1 MDALQGVIQSFSP
14 QEKEEAQK
22 IEVRIQEVSGAIK
35 ADKERLESNFVRLSQ
50 LIDEVRA
57 KKYWLLGNYKTFG
70 DYLADCEK
78 KYGIKH
84 SQLYVGMKVARN
96 LLPSV
101 SEQDLVGIG
110 ISKAG
115 VLSKYVEQSGNSV
128 IPEDVMRAAK
138 DPKVRTEDLDSVVN
152 GKLHNVT
159 HESKGTWYAPGG
171 FFVDEDE
178 RKELQD
184 ADDLARS
191 IDPLIPN
198 NIPEWQQK
206 KEIALRLAR
215 EFIGTWGGDTFV
227 G

>member
-1 MDALQGVIQSFSP
+1 MDALIGLVDTFSP
-14 QEKEEAQK
+14 QEKEEAKK
-22 IEVRIQEVSGAIK
+22 IETKIKEVSGAIK

-50 LIDEVRA
+50 LIDEVRS

-101 SEQDLVGIG
+101 SEDALVRMG

-128 IPEDVMRAAK
+128 IPLDVLSAAY
-138 DPKVRTEDLDSVVN
+138 DPKVKTEDLDNVVN

-159 HESKGTWYAPGG
+159 QEEKGKWYAPGG
-171 FFVDEDE
+171 FFVDADE
-178 RKELQD
+178 LKELQD
-184 ADDLARS
+184 AENLAIS
-191 IDPLIPN
+191 IDPVIPN
-198 NIPEWQQK
+198 NIPGWQIK

-215 EFIGTWGGDTFV
+215 EFIGTWSSRGFE
-227 G
+227 

>member
-1 MDALQGVIQSFSP
+1 MDALTGVANSFSP
-14 QEKEEAQK
+14 KEKEEAQK
-22 IEVRIQEVSGAIK
+22 IETKIQEVSGAIK

-50 LIDEVRA
+50 LIDEVRS
-57 KKYWLLGNYKTFG
+57 KKYWLLGSYKTFG

-101 SEQDLVGIG
+101 TEGDLVQIG

-115 VLSKYVEQSGNSV
+115 ILSKYVEQSGNSV
-128 IPEDVMRAAK
+128 IPEDVMIAAR
-138 DPKVRTEDLDSVVN
+138 DPRVRTEDLDNVVN
-152 GKLHNVT
+152 GKLHNVLQT
-159 HESKGTWYAPGG
+159 KGTWYAPGG

-184 ADDLARS
+184 AEDLAIS
-191 IDPLIPN
+191 IDPVIPN
-198 NIPEWQQK
+198 TIPIWQQK
-206 KEIALRLAR
+206 KEVALRLAR
-215 EFIGTWGGDTFV
+215 EFIGSWSNG
-227 G
+227 